1 MKKRL
6 LASFLSIMM
15 VLTLLPATA
24 MAEGSTADVA
34 DRKQLAEALS
44 NEAVSVINLTNDI
57 DMGDEFWTPAEI
69 GAGRELAINGGG
81 FTIRNMKVNA
91 GILKPSGSGVAG
103 DGGSCDYYAGFIGNN
118 KGTLTISDLKFD
130 NALVDMDPV
139 SINEKSTG
147 SSILAVVCANN
158 MGALVYDQVEVS
170 GSTVKG
176 YSKVGVL
183 HGFTQK
189 GSFVANQCTV
199 TGNTV
204 VLEADGS
211 DKEAAPSGVLIGYDG
226 SNLAKTNGIKMQD
239 NIISIDESVD
249 WGEVAIQEKEDGT
262 KFVEAYNSIYCL
274 ISPTY
279 THGNS
284 SDSVAFVAEVGGYQ
298 YETVQDAIN
307 AANDN
312 DVVTLLKSVT
322 EEDIQIN
329 TGKTFTLDLNGLKL
343 SGYADLYSGFVTV
356 TNGTFGG
363 YTQTF
368 NVYTSDDESLAAG
381 AYNSLTI
388 AEDVTIGSNGKN
400 YGITLRENETDKTV
414 GYGSKI
420 DVYGKIN
427 DNIWVMGNIKK
438 GNSEINVHNGA
449 KIIVTDDGAGIA
461 LQGAAKLTVDG
472 YVEGGTGI
480 ENRGGELV
488 VNENSEII
496 GISHPT
502 SVTPNGNGTTTTGA
516 GIAIAQHTTK
526 LPVSVTVN
534 GGKVSGYTGLYLTNP
549 QKNDEVENVTVEIK
563 GGAFAAINGGKNAVA
578 KSADSGTAVGD
589 ATAATLLI
597 SGGNFTSD
605 PSAFLAEGY
614 TVTQGEAGY
623 AYQVVEKT
631 ATTVPVEPAVAD
643 PSVPKAEDLK
653 NDPTVKIE
661 EEDITKVIDAAKS
674 VEAPDLAAAAGSE
687 ANSIT
692 EKEATALVDKANI
705 TPAEGEE
712 VKLYVQTFLDVQPK
726 EYNETDGT
734 LKLEITPKYQI
745 VASKAENADGID
757 LGDETHSV
765 VVQEALPTEVSTT
778 VIMSLTL
785 PTEFV
790 SGTPSI
796 YVQHSKDGVTYVYDT
811 VLDSN
816 TITFENP
823 HGFSTFVVTKT
834 APVAKIG
841 NIGYTSL
848 QDAVDKVKDNE
859 TIVLEADNAEKVLVS
874 QAVVFTLDKNG
885 KDFTGSISAA
895 TGYKL
900 ENEGDVYTVT
910 RVSTDEGTVTQTYAI
925 TVEKSEGGSVTSNF
939 NKAAK
944 DRTIK
949 LTVAAEEGYKLDKLT
964 VEDSDGTKI
973 ALTEEEDGTYTFTMP
988 ASDVTVKATF
998 VAEGEAVEPF
1008 TDVKAGD
1015 WFYDAV
1021 HYVYD
1026 KGMMNGDAG
1035 KFSPNNNL
1043 TRGMIAQVL
1052 YNLEGKPE
1060 AGESAFTDVA
1070 SDAWYAEA
1078 VNWAAEQG
1086 IVSGYGN
1093 GLFGPEDDI
1102 TREQMAL
1109 ILYKY
1114 AELKGY
1120 DVTVKGDLTAFT
1132 DGEETSDWA
1141 KEAVEWAVGAKL
1153 ISGKGNGQLDP
1164 IGTAIRAEVAQIL
1177 MGFCE
1182 NVVK

>member
-34 DRKQLAEALS
+34 DREQLAEALS

-69 GAGRELAINGGG
+69 GVGRELAINGGG
-81 FTIRNMKVNA
+81 FTIRNMKVSA

-130 NALVDMDPV
+130 NALVDMDPLT
-139 SINEKSTG
+139 IEKDSTG

-158 MGALVYDQVEVS
+158 IGNLVYDQVEVS
-170 GSTVKG
+170 NSTVKG
-176 YSKVGVL
+176 YTKVGVL
-183 HGFTQK
+183 HGFTQE

-211 DKEAAPSGVLIGYDG
+211 DKEAAFSGILIGYDG
-226 SNLAKTNGIKMQD
+226 NNLAKTNGIKMQG
-239 NIISIDESVD
+239 NTISIDESVD
-249 WGEVAIQEKEDGT
+249 WGNAVQTKEDGT
-262 KFVEAYNSIYCL
+262 QYVGSWGL
-274 ISPTY
+274 TSPTY
-279 THGNS
+279 THGS
-284 SDSVAFVAEVGGYQ
+284 EGIDSVAFVAETGGYQ

-307 AANDN
+307 AVEENGVVKLLTTTQEAGIKIDN
-312 DVVTLLKSVT
+312 
-322 EEDIQIN
+322 N
-329 TGKTFTLDLNGLKL
+329 KTFSLDLNGLELKGSAKL
-343 SGYADLYSGFVTV
+343 YRGFVTV
-356 TNGTFGG
+356 TNGKFEGNG
-363 YTQTF
+363 QTF
-368 NVYTSDDESLAAG
+368 NVYSSNDSALTAG

-388 AEDVTIGSNGKN
+388 AEDVTIGSDGTG
-400 YGITLRENETDKTV
+400 YGIILRENQTDKTA

-420 DVYGKIN
+420 DVYGTIN

-449 KIIVTDDGAGIA
+449 QVIVTDDGTGIA

-472 YVEGGTGI
+472 YVKGGTGI
-480 ENRGGELV
+480 ENRGGDLI
-488 VNENSEII
+488 VNETSEII
-496 GISHPT
+496 AMATPT

-516 GIAIAQHTTK
+516 GIAVAQHTTK

-534 GGKVSGYTGLYLTNP
+534 GGKVSGYTGLYVTNP
-549 QKNDEVENVTVEIK
+549 QNNTEINTVKVEIK

-578 KSADSGTAVGD
+578 KSTEADGVGD
-589 ATAATLLI
+589 ATAATLVI

-605 PSAFLAEGY
+605 PKAFLAEGY
-614 TVTQGEAGY
+614 TVVASTEAGY
-623 AYQVVEKT
+623 AYQVVEKIQT
-631 ATTVPVEPAVAD
+631 AVPVEPHVAD
-643 PSVPKAEDLK
+643 SSAPEPEELAEALDL
-653 NDPTVKIE
+653 TREQAQAVS
-661 EEDITKVIDAAKS
+661 DAAKS
-674 VEAPDLAAAAGSE
+674 VKAPDLAAAAGSE

-692 EKEATALVDKANI
+692 KEEAKALVDQA
-705 TPAEGEE
+705 TDLSESSEE
-712 VKLYVQTFLDVQPK
+712 IKLYVQTFLDVQPK
-726 EYNETDGT
+726 EYNAETGT

-745 VASKAENADGID
+745 VASTAETAEGILPD
-757 LGDETHSV
+757 NSQT
-765 VVQEALPTEVSTT
+765 VQDPLPTEVSTT
-778 VIMSLTL
+778 VTMSLTL

-823 HGFSTFVVTKT
+823 HGFSTFVVTKA

-841 NIGYTSL
+841 DIGYTTL
-848 QDAVDKVKDNE
+848 QDAVDKVKDGE
-859 TIVLEADNAEKVLVS
+859 TIVLLAANKEEVKVS
-874 QAVVFTLDKNG
+874 QAVKFTLNTNNNE
-885 KDFTGSISAA
+885 FTGSITAA
-895 TGYKL
+895 SGYKL
-900 ENEGDVYTVT
+900 EKKENVYTVI
-910 RVSTDEGTVTQTYAI
+910 RLADEEGTVTQTYAI
-925 TVEKSEGGSVTSNF
+925 TVEASNGGTVTSNF
-939 NKAAK
+939 NKASK
-944 DRTIK
+944 NQTIT
-949 LTVAAEEGYKLDKLT
+949 LTAVAEEGYELKTLT
-964 VEDSDGTKI
+964 VTDEDGNEI
-973 ALTEEEDGTYTFTMP
+973 ALTEKGEGKYTFTMP
-988 ASDVTVKATF
+988 GSKVTGKATF
-998 VAEGEAVEPF
+998 AAVTEESPF
-1008 TDVKAGD
+1008 ADVKADD
-1015 WFYDAV
+1015 WFHDAV
-1021 HYVYD
+1021 MYVYD

-1035 KFSPNNNL
+1035 MFSPNNNL

-1060 AGESAFTDVA
+1060 VTESAFTDVA
-1070 SDAWYAEA
+1070 EDAWYADA
-1078 VNWAAEQG
+1078 VNWAAKQG

-1114 AELKGY
+1114 AEVKGY
-1120 DVTVKGDLTAFT
+1120 DITLKGDLTAFT

-1164 IGTAIRAEVAQIL
+1164 TGTAIRAEVAQIL
-1177 MGFCE
+1177 MSFCE
-1182 NVVK
+1182 NIVK